1 MFQPLLAS
9 ATRAVE
15 KLRDIGE
22 PLPDDLTSQLAKLAD
37 DAQTDAVRSA
47 KVEELLR
54 PYVLADVQIDEQ
66 GLTAATQGAA
76 LPRLVQHGWRSFLVR
91 VANPHAAAG

>member
-9 ATRAVE
+9 ATRAVD

-22 PLPDDLTSQLAKLAD
+22 PLPDDVTSQLAKLAD
-37 DAQTDAVRSA
+37 DTQAEAVRSA

-54 PYVLADVQIDEQ
+54 DRKSVV
-66 GLTAATQGAA
+66 
-76 LPRLVQHGWRSFLVR
+76 
-91 VANPHAAAG
+91 